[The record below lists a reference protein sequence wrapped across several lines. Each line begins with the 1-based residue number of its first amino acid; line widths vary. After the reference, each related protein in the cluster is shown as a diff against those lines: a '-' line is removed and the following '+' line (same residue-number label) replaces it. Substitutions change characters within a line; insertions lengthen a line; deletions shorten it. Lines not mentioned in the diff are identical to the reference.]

1 MMQRRIA
8 IKNHLAEIQL
18 TTQRS
23 IVALVVMIVLVILL
37 IVRLGFLQLAKHDLY
52 TTLSKKNWLDLVPIE
67 PTRGLIY
74 DRNGVLLADN
84 IPVFSLDIIPD
95 KITNLPQTLAYI
107 SKIIPLSDTE
117 IAQFQKELKQK
128 RRFDEIPLKLRLTE
142 MQVARFSENQYRFPG
157 VLIKAR
163 LMRNYPLHEMLS
175 HILGYVA
182 RINLD
187 ELDDIDSANYSA
199 SNYIGKLGIEKF
211 YETELHGTVGY
222 EQAENDASGEPLRII
237 KRINPI
243 PGKNLYLTIDSNL
256 QMVAEQ
262 ALAGLRGAVVVI
274 QPSTGQILAIASEPS
289 YDPNLFVAGISNA
302 DFQALQQSKDRPLY
316 NRALRGLYPFGST
329 IKPFI
334 ALEGLDSDTIDTK
347 TTIFDTGRYKIP
359 GTDRIL
365 HDWWHQGHGTVNVYR
380 AIVSSCDTFFWEL
393 AHKMGMKRID
403 DILNR
408 FGFGQLTGIDIE
420 EELPGV
426 VPSPQWKRHAK
437 GAGWY
442 EGDTMNTVIG
452 QGFLQVTP
460 LQLAVGVATLANR
473 GVRMTPHL
481 LLSEQL
487 PGKTSTPYQSKPLP
501 PLTLN
506 NKNNWE
512 VVINGM
518 QGVIT
523 SPQGTGA
530 LHFGKNVPYTVAAKT
545 GTAQNFS
552 IKHRNSRDEAASQES
567 LPEQLRDHSLFMAFA
582 PVDQPEIAIAVIIE
596 NSSLSGTVARKILD
610 YYLLGSKNTFPM
622 NGNLTTNAAHP
633 ASQINGETTATQS
646 PSVMLHA
653 HNPPQMNGSGM
664 TNQVHSYPNEQ
675 EYP

>member
-1 MMQRRIA
+1 MQRKRIA
-8 IKNHLAEIQL
+8 IKNHLEEIQL
-18 TTQRS
+18 TSRRS
-23 IVALVVMIVLVILL
+23 IAALIIMVILVILL
-37 IVRLGFLQLAKHDLY
+37 IIRLGFLQLAKHNLY

-74 DRNGVLLADN
+74 DRNGVLLAEN

-95 KITNLPQTLAYI
+95 KITNIPQTLAHI

-128 RRFDEIPLKLRLTE
+128 RRFDEIPLKIRLSETE
-142 MQVARFSENQYRFPG
+142 VARFSENQYRFPG

-163 LMRNYPLHEMLS
+163 LMRNYPLGETLS

-182 RINLD
+182 RINQD
-187 ELDDIDSANYSA
+187 ELDDIDTANYRA

-211 YETELHGTVGY
+211 YEKDLHGTVGY

-262 ALAGLRGAVVVI
+262 ALAGLRGSVVVI
-274 QPSTGQILAIASEPS
+274 QPSTGQILAIASEPT
-289 YDPNLFVAGISNA
+289 YNPNLFVAGISNT
-302 DFQALQQSKDRPLY
+302 DFQTLRQSKDQPLY

-329 IKPFI
+329 IKPFM
-334 ALEGLDSDTIDTK
+334 ALEGLDSEIIDTK
-347 TTIFDTGRYKIP
+347 STIFDSGRYKIP
-359 GTDRIL
+359 GTERIL

-393 AHKMGMKRID
+393 AHKMGIKRID
-403 DILNR
+403 NILNR
-408 FGFGQLTGIDIE
+408 FGFGQLSGIDIK

-426 VPSPQWKRHAK
+426 VPSPQWKRHIK

-452 QGFLQVTP
+452 QGFSQVTP
-460 LQLAVGVATLANR
+460 LQLATGVATLANR

-481 LLSEQL
+481 LLTEQL
-487 PGKTSTPYQSKPLP
+487 PGKTPIPYQSKPLSP
-501 PLTLN
+501 IILN
-506 NKNNWE
+506 NKKNWE
-512 VVINGM
+512 VVIDGM
-518 QGVIT
+518 EGVIT
-523 SPQGTGA
+523 SPQGTGGI
-530 LHFGKNVPYTVAAKT
+530 HFGKNVPYTVAAKT

-552 IKHRNSRDEAASQES
+552 IKHRNSRDEAEAQEN
-567 LPEQLRDHSLFMAFA
+567 LPEQLRDHSLFIAFA
-582 PVDQPEIAIAVIIE
+582 PVDKPDIAVAVIIE
-596 NSSLSGTVARKILD
+596 NSSLSGTVARKIID
-610 YYLLGSKNTFPM
+610 YYLLGSKNSLPM
-622 NGNLTTNAAHP
+622 NGSTPNNATH
-633 ASQINGETTATQS
+633 
-646 PSVMLHA
+646 
-653 HNPPQMNGSGM
+653 
-664 TNQVHSYPNEQ
+664 
-675 EYP
+675 